1 MNPLETELQ
10 FFAENKAKW
19 LPVHAGKF
27 VLVKEKELLG
37 VFDTTDAALAEGA
50 RRFGSQSFLVRQV
63 NATEEKI
70 YIPALALGLLY
81 ANPA

>member
-10 FFAENKAKW
+10 FFAENKANW
-19 LPVHAGKF
+19 LTVHSGKF
-27 VLVKEKELLG
+27 VLVKGKELLG
-37 VFDTTDAALAEGA
+37 VFDTSDAAIAEGA

-63 NATEEKI
+63 KAEDEKI

-81 ANPA
+81 ADPA